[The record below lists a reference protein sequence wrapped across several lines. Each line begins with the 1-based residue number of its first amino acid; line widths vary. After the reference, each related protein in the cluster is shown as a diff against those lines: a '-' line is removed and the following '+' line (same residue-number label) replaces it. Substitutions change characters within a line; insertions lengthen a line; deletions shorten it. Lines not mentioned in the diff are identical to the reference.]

1 MFGFS
6 IRSVEIKRVAN
17 LKPNIMFGFGAKRLK
32 KQTLFLISLSH
43 SGSAAN
49 GCQLSILRLSYRF

>member
-6 IRSVEIKRVAN
+6 IRFVEIKRVAN
-17 LKPNIMFGFGAKRLK
+17 LRPNIMFGLEPTRLK

-43 SGSAAN
+43 TNSARMSFE
-49 GCQLSILRLSYRF
+49 LSI